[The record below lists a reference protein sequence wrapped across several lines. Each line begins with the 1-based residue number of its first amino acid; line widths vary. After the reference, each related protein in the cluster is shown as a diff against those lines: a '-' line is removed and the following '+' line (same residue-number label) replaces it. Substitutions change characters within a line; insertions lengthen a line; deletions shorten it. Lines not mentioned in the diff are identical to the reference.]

1 MSTHRDTRMSIRTAA
16 GALVLENT
24 PAELTVKRVAT
35 AAGVF
40 PNQVTHHFG
49 SKDRLYVD
57 ASFARFLRDTAR
69 LPRAARSART
79 PNSFATSIAR
89 TALSMPS
96 LPPVISSLA
105 LARNQPELQSVVSG
119 YLRLLLSQSE
129 RFLAERLAERGWRAT
144 HGVRRAAKTFWTS
157 VFGTALAHEAGW
169 PGTHLDV
176 DIAAGLSLEVRT
188 G

>member
-16 GALVLENT
+16 GALVMENT
-24 PAELTVKRVAT
+24 PAELTVKRIAT

-69 LPRAARSART
+69 LPRVART
-79 PNSFATSIAR
+79 ARGPESFATAIAR

-105 LARNQPELQSVVSG
+105 LARHQPELQVVVSG
-119 YLRLLLSQSE
+119 YLRLLLSRSE
-129 RFLAERLAERGWRAT
+129 HFLGETLTARGWQAK
-144 HGVRRAAKTFWTS
+144 HGVRRATKTFWTS

-169 PGTHLDV
+169 AGSHLDV
-176 DIAAGLSLEVRT
+176 DIAAGLSLQVAD
-188 G
+188 